1 MFSVLLHHDLASEFK
16 SGNFDRNVIN
26 KILTTANLLQ
36 EAGPALGRPWCD
48 TLNASKFKNMK
59 ELRVRFDNSQWRIAF
74 AFDPNRNAILLVAA
88 DKVGMNENRFYQK
101 LISTADERFEAHLAS
116 LE

>member
-1 MFSVLLHHDLASEFK
+1 MFTVLLHDDLASELQ
-16 SGNFDRNVIN
+16 SGDFDKDVRN
-26 KILTTANLLQ
+26 KILITANLLQ
-36 EAGPALGRPWCD
+36 EAGPTLGRPWCD

-59 ELRVRFDNSQWRIAF
+59 ELRVRFDNSQWRVAF

-88 DKVGMNENRFYQK
+88 NKVGMNEKRFYKK
-101 LISTADERFEAHLAS
+101 LISAADERFETHLAS